1 MTRGFQLWRRE
12 PAVVG
17 CADRAG
23 AFTLVEIMI
32 VVAIIGLF
40 AAAGLPSMIKMFR
53 PDPLKK
59 AVNDV
64 IEGCSHAR
72 AQAILSGVPME
83 FVVRAEDGAL
93 VVREAPRRQKTAET
107 SQTVEIV
114 FGSEPPRTSMA
125 PRPNF
130 NSALHP
136 DVAVQMLDV
145 NFVDHMQEEEA
156 HVRFHPNGTCD
167 DFTIVLE
174 WEGGIRKL
182 TSEVVTS
189 LLDLEVMR

>member
-1 MTRGFQLWRRE
+1 MTRAPQRQK
-12 PAVVG
+12 PVQA
-17 CADRAG
+17 RASRNG
-23 AFTLVEIMI
+23 RARAFTLVEIMI

-59 AVNDV
+59 AINDV

-93 VVREAPRRQKTAET
+93 MVREAPRRQKTTET

-114 FGSEPPRTSMA
+114 FGSEAPRTSVA

-145 NFVDHMQEEEA
+145 NFVDHMQAEEA